1 MKTTRGFYVI
11 IIWFIAAQ
19 AYGQNADSLF
29 KVAQQSAYAKDYAK
43 AQHICRQLMAQFP
56 ANPDYKILLGRSF
69 AWEGKNDS
77 AKLIL
82 KQVIETNAA
91 NAEAY
96 DALTDAELW
105 SRDYKSVI
113 EHCSKALTIVKANEK
128 AAFQIKQAKAYDL
141 LEDYAKAKTLLAEV
155 VNNDPA
161 NTEAKQLLDQVK
173 SRSYKNAVSASY
185 LNVAF
190 SNPGNAP
197 WHYSYLEYK
206 RNFKKC
212 PLLARVNYANTEGQE
227 GYQFEADAYPK
238 LGKGTYAYLNAGYS
252 SSNDLFPGLRAG
264 ADVYQKLVRGFE
276 LSAGARYLRY
286 STEDVLIYTVYAGK
300 YYKNLWFA
308 YRPFAVAKDGDVFFS
323 HTGTI
328 RKYFSD
334 PENYISL
341 NLIYGATP
349 YTTAS
354 FIDINKINSRRIGID
369 FQYKAGKSFLVKP
382 MFSYEYEEYFPGLFR
397 NRFYSQLILIKRF

>member
-1 MKTTRGFYVI
+1 MKTIGVVYVI
-11 IIWFIAAQ
+11 IVWFIAAQ
-19 AYGQNADSLF
+19 VYGQNADSLF
-29 KVAQQSAYAKDYAK
+29 TVAQQSAYSKNYAT
-43 AQHICRQLMAQFP
+43 AQTICRQLMTQHP
-56 ANPDYKILLGRSF
+56 SNPDYKLFLGRTF
-69 AWEGKNDS
+69 AWQGKTDS

-82 KQVIETNAA
+82 KQVIDADA
-91 NAEAY
+91 NNVDAY

-105 SRDYKSVI
+105 SKDYKNVI
-113 EHCSKALTIVKANEK
+113 EHCNKALGVAKPNEK
-128 AAFQIKQAKAYDL
+128 AIFQIKQAKAYEL
-141 LEDYAKAKTLLAEV
+141 LEDDAPAKTVLEELLK
-155 VNNDPA
+155 NDPA
-161 NTEAKQLLDQVK
+161 NKEAKELLDNIT

-212 PLLARVNYANTEGQE
+212 PVLARVNYANTAGQD
-227 GYQFEADAYPK
+227 GYQVEADAYPK
-238 LGKGTYAYLNAGYS
+238 LGKGTYAYLNGGYS

-276 LSAGARYLRY
+276 MSLGARYLHY
-286 STEDVLIYTVYAGK
+286 STEDVVIYTIYAGK

-328 RKYFSD
+328 RKYFSN

-354 FIDINKINSRRIGID
+354 FIDINKVNSQRIGID
-369 FQYKAGKSFLVKP
+369 FQYKIAKSFLIKP